1 MESRKY
7 RTCGHGCV
15 RPGFVRAQLATHVLR
30 QKRRCDDR
38 RRCIQTLAHLVLAFL
53 ERLGRRA
60 GRPLSRTGPSS
71 RALLTRADGASL
83 VRPILFAMA
92 GT

>member
-15 RPGFVRAQLATHVLR
+15 RPGFVRVQLATRALR
-30 QKRRCDDR
+30 NKEGNAMTGTYPSITEDR
-38 RRCIQTLAHLVLAFL
+38 
-53 ERLGRRA
+53 
-60 GRPLSRTGPSS
+60 LSR
-71 RALLTRADGASL
+71 ASDAQSHR
-83 VRPILFAMA
+83 VPILFAME